1 MKCPKCGLFHSDST
15 SICPNQAVSSAATSS
30 GRQPQA
36 RLLEF
41 RVQPKKELPQA
52 PPSDLAWRA
61 EIRERVR
68 ALRAKRELE
77 AELALAM
84 SREKGKE
91 KPSTKQL
98 RLPIETA
105 IQSRP
110 QPARREHPVLEAA
123 LKRLEKA
130 HPSIASPHPVSSS
143 GLNAS
148 GGSIT
153 AGRGAAT
160 ALAPIIE
167 DSRESTIPI
176 SRSRPAVQPEVQS
189 PLISAVTELER
200 QSLEVAG
207 ELSFGQIEQSEIDS
221 RLDELIDFDPAIFN
235 DAAPLKLR
243 ALGGVV
249 DLIAVTITCI
259 PFLAL
264 AELADVNYHDA
275 LTRSMIV
282 VMLASVLVG
291 YFAIAVGVTG
301 KTVGMHFAGIRVV
314 DYLSRLQPNFVQT
327 TLRAF
332 GYLFAAAPLM
342 AGLFW
347 ILIDDE
353 HRGWHDH
360 LSSTAVVQDR

>member
-1 MKCPKCGLFHSDST
+1 MQPRRDSPQPP
-15 SICPNQAVSSAATSS
+15 PN
-30 GRQPQA
+30 
-36 RLLEF
+36 
-41 RVQPKKELPQA
+41 
-52 PPSDLAWRA
+52 DLAWRA

-84 SREKGKE
+84 SREKGRE
-91 KPSTKQL
+91 KSRARQL

-105 IQSRP
+105 IPTRP
-110 QPARREHPVLEAA
+110 LPVRQEHPVVQAA
-123 LKRLEKA
+123 LKRLERA
-130 HPSIASPHPVSSS
+130 HPSMASQPAALPSTMSSPVSSISVGRGTAAALAPMVEAPREVGIPPGTPHYEPSQNELSVPIASPRELTRMRPETAE
-143 GLNAS
+143 GAS
-148 GGSIT
+148 
-153 AGRGAAT
+153 
-160 ALAPIIE
+160 L
-167 DSRESTIPI
+167 DS
-176 SRSRPAVQPEVQS
+176 
-189 PLISAVTELER
+189 LER
-200 QSLEVAG
+200 YD
-207 ELSFGQIEQSEIDS
+207 IDS
-221 RLDELIDFDPAIFN
+221 KLEELLDFDPAIFN
-235 DAAPLKLR
+235 DAAPLRLR
-243 ALGGVV
+243 MLGGAV
-249 DLIAVTITCI
+249 DLLALAITCV

-264 AELADVNYHDA
+264 AELADANYRDP
-275 LTRSMIV
+275 LTRTMIV

-342 AGLFW
+342 AGLVW

-360 LSSTAVVQDR
+360 ISSTAVVQDH